1 MAEFRKKP
9 VVIEAVYFDGSHYS
23 ADRVLQWT
31 GPMAGSGF
39 VKPPGEH
46 LGYIEI
52 PTMEGVMRASPGDW
66 IIRGVKGELCP
77 CKPDIFAATYEPAA
91 DRPPQPAPADLVGAV
106 EAVMREHIEVS
117 APHPW
122 VVGFPRYVIGIPE
135 AAQAIAALVHAEI
148 TRLRAERDAARRE
161 GVEAMRQAV
170 LAEAEFWELHF
181 RNRARSEAPNHDV
194 RDLTRAAAYEAFKLD
209 IRTLKEPTDR
219 TAEENKG

>member
-106 EAVMREHIEVS
+106 ERIIDENTAATTEGDV
-117 APHPW
+117 A
-122 VVGFPRYVIGIPE
+122 GIPE
-135 AAQAIAALVHAEI
+135 AAQAIAALVHAESY
-148 TRLRAERDAARRE
+148 RAGWEAALEACAAYLDTGAELSRASRDNGLIPKSHRDAAALEVRRIERNIAGIRALPLPPE
-161 GVEAMRQAV
+161 GG
-170 LAEAEFWELHF
+170 L
-181 RNRARSEAPNHDV
+181 
-194 RDLTRAAAYEAFKLD
+194 
-209 IRTLKEPTDR
+209 
-219 TAEENKG
+219 